1 MRRFVSLIVELLIC
15 SACMALEPQEIAVG
29 TLSMRFET
37 QTEQIHSLFG
47 AGDFV
52 VNKDAADCDPMQVE
66 HSISVK
72 EGKLTIDAGT
82 EDELS
87 FKITSCSYED
97 GKVFADRGSVEVY
110 RLVCQEL
117 DDSTPSKWVSVI
129 TILKVKDGAR
139 TITIIT
145 IPGYDEY
152 GVISSIT
159 TLY

>member
-52 VNKDAADCDPMQVE
+52 INKDAADCNLMQVA
-66 HSISVK
+66 HSISVRD
-72 EGKLTIDAGT
+72 GKLTVDAGT

-87 FKITSCSYED
+87 FKITSCSYEE
-97 GKVFADRGSVEVY
+97 GKVFADRGSNEVY

-117 DDSTPSKWVSVI
+117 DDNIPSKWISII
-129 TILKVKDGAR
+129 TIQKVKDGVRAK
-139 TITIIT
+139 TIIT
-145 IPGYDEY
+145 IPRYDEY

-159 TLY
+159 ILH

>member
-1 MRRFVSLIVELLIC
+1 MRRFASLVVELLIC

-37 QTEQIHSLFG
+37 QTEQIHWLFG

-52 VNKDAADCDPMQVE
+52 INKDAVNCNPMQVA

-72 EGKLTIDAGT
+72 EGKLTVDAETDDGF
-82 EDELS
+82 S

-97 GKVFADRGSVEVY
+97 GKVFADRGAVEVY

-117 DDSTPSKWVSVI
+117 DENIPSRWISII
-129 TILKVKDGAR
+129 TIQKVKDGAR
-139 TITIIT
+139 TKTIIT
-145 IPGYDEY
+145 IPRYDEY

-159 TLY
+159 ILH

>member
-1 MRRFVSLIVELLIC
+1 MRRFISLIVELLIC
-15 SACMALEPQEIAVG
+15 SACMALGPQEIAVC

-52 VNKDAADCDPMQVE
+52 VNKDVEDCDPMQVE
-66 HSISVK
+66 HSISAK

-87 FKITSCSYED
+87 FKITSCSYEE
-97 GKVFADRGSVEVY
+97 GKVFADRGAVEVY

-117 DDSTPSKWVSVI
+117 DDNIPSKWISII
-129 TILKVKDGAR
+129 TIQKVKDGVRAK
-139 TITIIT
+139 TIIT
-145 IPGYDEY
+145 IPRYDEY

-159 TLY
+159 ILH